1 MYKPLQQLGLW
12 ATVIVL
18 NATFNNISAYLGG
31 QIFFVEGNRSARRKP
46 STCRKL
52 IAMYKCQSP
61 ESMNVLVGFMLLDF
75 YVYVL

>member
-1 MYKPLQQLGLW
+1 MLNFTPGKILRVRFL
-12 ATVIVL
+12 VL

-52 IAMYKCQSP
+52 LTNFII
-61 ESMNVLVGFMLLDF
+61 
-75 YVYVL
+75 